1 MNQLLNCKW
10 KLEDIKHNAR
20 ALLYIRPM
28 RQDWRNW
35 RNIFCLNVKKPNN
48 RSKGNSDDQKW
59 LQSPCSKAGR
69 IKQNQPPT
77 PPPCALPWKEGMKEL
92 AETATFHLATHRI
105 AGLLSGITT
114 TNGCGISPQARDT
127 DVPRAESSY
136 LWQRPGEYFFFLFTL
151 IQWLS
156 GLTTPAHHHGIE
168 SHGNR
173 TRTISDFLLHA
184 FSSKTPK
191 GSVPDAAVRNARDKQ
206 EY

>member
-10 KLEDIKHNAR
+10 KLEDIKHDAM

-28 RQDWRNW
+28 RQERVNW

-48 RSKGNSDDQKW
+48 RSKGNSNDQKW

-69 IKQNQPPT
+69 IKQNQPPHPPTLCLAMKRRDERASRNRNVSPSNPHNRRVVIRDNNNKWMWNFT
-77 PPPCALPWKEGMKEL
+77 PSPGHRRTQSRKQLPL
-92 AETATFHLATHRI
+92 TETWRVFFSSLHLFSDSQ
-105 AGLLSGITT
+105 G
-114 TNGCGISPQARDT
+114 
-127 DVPRAESSY
+127 
-136 LWQRPGEYFFFLFTL
+136 F
-151 IQWLS
+151 
-156 GLTTPAHHHGIE
+156 TTPAHHHGIE

-173 TRTISDFLLHA
+173 TRTISDFLLRA

-191 GSVPDAAVRNARDKQ
+191 GSVPDAVVRNARDKQ